1 MLGPALSWP
10 RVPEDRVTPG
20 HSLAALTAPIPP
32 AVLEAKV
39 TPRGGGGL
47 SIRRRGTCCGDTV
60 QAQGR
65 DSPPDPTQVS
75 LTLSKDQHQAVG
87 TEMHTLQGAGP
98 AEHLGR

>member
-20 HSLAALTAPIPP
+20 RSLAALTAPIPP

-39 TPRGGGGL
+39 TPRGGGGAL
-47 SIRRRGTCCGDTV
+47 HPQTGHLLWGHRPGSG
-60 QAQGR
+60 QGQ
-65 DSPPDPTQVS
+65 PPGPHPGQSDPLQGP
-75 LTLSKDQHQAVG
+75 AVW

>member
-20 HSLAALTAPIPP
+20 RSLAALTAPIPP

-47 SIRRRGTCCGDTV
+47 SIRRPGTCCGDTV

-65 DSPPDPTQVS
+65 DSPRTPPRSV
-75 LTLSKDQHQAVG
+75 
-87 TEMHTLQGAGP
+87 
-98 AEHLGR
+98 